1 MDAVYLHLFHTINS
15 NNLKQKNDCIK
26 IIYAFIQTSSY
37 KFSMLFYFVQCLHVR
52 KTHIHGSYISD
63 TPISEVSIT
72 ASLDVSTLIKA
83 ENKNEIS

>member
-1 MDAVYLHLFHTINS
+1 MYTKHT
-15 NNLKQKNDCIK
+15 
-26 IIYAFIQTSSY
+26 FT
-37 KFSMLFYFVQCLHVR
+37 V
-52 KTHIHGSYISD
+52 YISD